1 MIKPFVKWAGGKGQL
16 LDEIRGMVPADIG
29 KSITKYAEPFVGG
42 GAVLFDLLSTHS
54 FEKVYIS
61 DVNAQLINTYLAV
74 RDAAPELIAQLAN
87 YQMEYWALDK
97 DGQKE
102 YYYAKRARYN
112 EVKREEVSHTFH
124 LECAALF
131 IFLNRTCFNG
141 LYRVNRKGE
150 FNVPIGAYHNPV
162 ILNEENILDTSRA
175 LKNVEIVCGD
185 YRRAADFID
194 RETLVYFD
202 PPYRPLTQTA
212 SFTAYTES
220 VFDDHAQMELANF
233 VAEMDGRGAKII
245 ISNSDPKNHNPED
258 DFFDRLYADYQ
269 IKRVNASRMINS
281 KHEARG
287 QIKELLICNY
297 GGYAVKKREFSD
309 WMQGFKESI
318 AGYGYYVDFEKAYR
332 NVERVEAELSIL
344 NSLIGSEHIE
354 ADFVSLLERYPQVL
368 KCIPLLLAV
377 REKEIYTIDGDGEL
391 TYSFQKRNY
400 SVEQYKVFMRKTGLF
415 DLMQRHIV
423 HNLVDY
429 VTGVEAGLSS
439 NGRKN
444 RGGDIMEDLVEAYIK
459 KAGFIRDKSYFKEM
473 GISDIQERW
482 GIDLSAVSNQ
492 GKSEKRF
499 DFVVKT
505 DRMVYGI
512 ETNFYSKKG
521 SKLNET
527 ARSYKTLSME
537 ADTVEGFTFVWF
549 TDGKGWNQ
557 AKNNLEETFDV
568 MEHIYN
574 IDDMEK
580 GVMSTLFQ

>member
-16 LDEIRGMVPADIG
+16 LDEIRRMVPEDIG

-42 GAVLFDLLSTHS
+42 GAVLFDMLSTYS

-74 RDAAPELIAQLAN
+74 RDTAPDLIAQLAN
-87 YQMEYWALDK
+87 YQLEYWALDK

-112 EVKREEVSHTFH
+112 KVKEEESHTFS

-162 ILNEENILDTSRA
+162 ILNEENILDASRA
-175 LKNVEIVCGD
+175 LRNVEIICGD
-185 YRRAADFID
+185 YHRSADFID
-194 RETLVYFD
+194 QETLVYCD

-220 VFDDHAQMELANF
+220 LFDDHAQIELANF
-233 VAEMDGRGAKII
+233 VADMDGRGAKII

-258 DFFDRLYADYQ
+258 DFFDRLYAGYQ
-269 IKRVNASRMINS
+269 IKRVNATRMINS
-281 KHEARG
+281 KHQARG
-287 QIKELLICNY
+287 EIKELLICNY
-297 GGYAVKKREFSD
+297 GGVAMKKREFLE
-309 WMQGFKESI
+309 WMQGFRDSI
-318 AGYGYYVDFEKAYR
+318 ADYGYYVDFETVYR
-332 NVERVEAELSIL
+332 NVERIKVELNIL
-344 NSLIGSEHIE
+344 NSLIGSERIE
-354 ADFVSLLERYPQVL
+354 EDFVSLLSRYPEVL

-377 REKEIYTIDGDGEL
+377 REREIYAIDGDGEF
-391 TYSFQKRNY
+391 TYSFLTRNY
-400 SVEQYKVFMRKTGLF
+400 SVEQYKIFMRKTGLF

-423 HNLVDY
+423 HNLFDY
-429 VTGVEAGLSS
+429 ATGVETGLSS
-439 NGRKN
+439 HGRKN
-444 RGGDIMEDLVEAYIK
+444 RGGHLMENLVEAYIQR
-459 KAGFIRDKSYFKEM
+459 AGFIRGESYFKEM
-473 GISDIQERW
+473 DISDIQGKW
-482 GIDLSAVSNQ
+482 NIDLSAVSNQ
-492 GKSEKRF
+492 GKAEKRF
-499 DFVVKT
+499 DFVIKT
-505 DRMVYGI
+505 DHMVYGI
-512 ETNFYSKKG
+512 ETNFYGSSG

-537 ADTVEGFTFVWF
+537 ADTVDGFTFVWF
-549 TDGKGWNQ
+549 TDGKGWNR

-568 MEHIYN
+568 MEHIYS

-580 GVMSTLFQ
+580 GIMTTLFQ